1 MDNVE
6 PIYLTRHGKVTI
18 SEAGIDVEG
27 FDANLASCRELAVM
41 AAVWAIGELQREL
54 LLTIQRPGGGN
65 ISVD

>member
-1 MDNVE
+1 MNNVD
-6 PIYLTRHGKVTI
+6 PIYLTQFGKVSITESGI
-18 SEAGIDVEG
+18 EVGGFEAND
-27 FDANLASCRELAVM
+27 ASCREVAVM